1 MSSEPSPNLALPVP
15 PAPEVIESAQPAAR
29 PAAGPLAQFT
39 RGANEG
45 TPSGETTRQSLGE
58 VRSQAEPGNEGK
70 PEPGNEKRAEAGD
83 QHKHPPRGKGKRSPK
98 PPRREGEQSKQ
109 QAENAD
115 VDRGLEVEE
124 RARRESGPRAKVP
137 VPNRRERPEDLEAEI
152 AAALGDLSI
161 DAIAVAPT
169 KLSTERLENESRHR
183 AQVANVHGDDV
194 FFTLGGKEQG
204 IASLRSFTLP
214 SGEAAPPQVG
224 DMVDVVVTG
233 FNPEDNLYD
242 LAIPGAAIVAGKW
255 SDVAEGSLVEA
266 KITAANTGGL
276 ECEVSGTRAFIP
288 ASQVALYRIENFGDY
303 VGQKLVCVVT
313 ESSERRG
320 NLVLS
325 RRAVLEREKEESKKA
340 LLAELEP
347 GQMREGIVR
356 KIQDFGAFVDLG
368 GVDGLIHVSQMSW
381 ERVKD
386 PRDILAEGQKV
397 RVRVERIDHETGK
410 IGLSLK
416 NPEEHPWTGIEQKFP
431 VGSTVRGPVSR
442 IAQFGAFVKLA
453 PGVEGLIHI
462 SELAHHKVYRV
473 ENVVKEGEEVECK
486 VLSVDAEAQRMSLS
500 LKATIA
506 KAVKESDK
514 PKDESEAIEPPRD
527 LAVPKRKGPLK
538 GGAGKTSG
546 GEQFGLKW

>member
-1 MSSEPSPNLALPVP
+1 MSTEPSPNSVSPVT
-15 PAPEVIESAQPAAR
+15 PAPEVVEDSQSAAR
-29 PAAGPLAQFT
+29 PNAGPLAKFT
-39 RGANEG
+39 RGASEG
-45 TPSGETTRQSLGE
+45 TPGDATRPSGEPSRQSLGE
-58 VRSQAEPGNEGK
+58 VRSQAEPGNEK
-70 PEPGNEKRAEAGD
+70 QAEPGNQTQGKR
-83 QHKHPPRGKGKRSPK
+83 PPRGKGNR
-98 PPRREGEQSKQ
+98 PPRPRSDAPQNKQ
-109 QAENAD
+109 QAENAE
-115 VDRGLEVEE
+115 VDRGLEVEQ
-124 RARRESGPRAKVP
+124 RARRESGPKARVP

-152 AAALGDLSI
+152 AAALGDLSL
-161 DAIAVAPT
+161 DDIAAAPA
-169 KLSTERLENESRHR
+169 KNAGERLENESRHR
-183 AQVANVHGDDV
+183 AQVAELHGDDV

-204 IASLRSFTLP
+204 IASLRSFTSA
-214 SGEAAPPQVG
+214 SGEPVPPQVG

-233 FNPEDNLYD
+233 YNSEDNLYD

-266 KITAANTGGL
+266 RVTGANTGGL
-276 ECEVSGTRAFIP
+276 ECQVSGTRAFIP

-313 ESSERRG
+313 ESNERRG

-347 GQMREGIVR
+347 GQMREGVVR

-368 GVDGLIHVSQMSW
+368 GIDGLVHVSQMSW
-381 ERVKD
+381 ERIKH
-386 PRDILAEGQKV
+386 PSELLAEGQKV
-397 RVRVERIDHETGK
+397 RVRIEKIDHETGK

-416 NPEEHPWTGIEQKFP
+416 NPEEHPWTGIEQRFP
-431 VGSTVRGPVSR
+431 VGSTIRGLVSR

-462 SELAHHKVYRV
+462 SELAHHKVFRV

-486 VLSVDAEAQRMSLS
+486 VLSVDADAQRIGLS

-506 KAVKESDK
+506 KAVKENDK
-514 PKDESEAIEPPRD
+514 PKDQPEAEEPPRE
-527 LAVPKRKGPLK
+527 LAVPKRRGPLK
-538 GGAGKTSG
+538 GGAGKSSG

>member
-1 MSSEPSPNLALPVP
+1 MSTDPSSSSSSPVSP
-15 PAPEVIESAQPAAR
+15 TPEVVENTQPAAR
-29 PAAGPLAQFT
+29 PAAGPLAAFKREAGQ
-39 RGANEG
+39 GVPVA
-45 TPSGETTRQSLGE
+45 PARQSLEEG
-58 VRSQAEPGNEGK
+58 RSQAEPGS
-70 PEPGNEKRAEAGD
+70 EAKGGGR
-83 QHKHPPRGKGKRSPK
+83 QGGRPPRGQGNR
-98 PPRREGEQSKQ
+98 PPRDKQ
-109 QAENAD
+109 QAENAE
-115 VDRGLEVEE
+115 VDRGLEGEK
-124 RARRESGPRAKVP
+124 RARRDSGPKPAVP

-152 AAALGDLSI
+152 AAALGGLSLDDI
-161 DAIAVAPT
+161 VAGPA
-169 KLSTERLENESRHR
+169 KGAAERLENESRHR

-194 FFTLGGKEQG
+194 FFTLGGKDQG
-204 IASLRSFTLP
+204 VASLRSFA
-214 SGEAAPPQVG
+214 EPPLVG

-233 FNPEDNLYD
+233 FNAEDNLYD
-242 LAIPGAAIVAGKW
+242 LAVPGAALVASKW

-266 KITAANTGGL
+266 KITGANTGGL
-276 ECEVSGTRAFIP
+276 ECEVAGTRGFIP
-288 ASQVALYRIENFGDY
+288 ASQVAMYRIENFGDY

-313 ESSERRG
+313 ESNERRG

-325 RRAVLEREKEESKKA
+325 RRAVLEREKEETKKA

-356 KIQDFGAFVDLG
+356 KIQDFGAFVDIG
-368 GVDGLIHVSQMSW
+368 GVDGLIHISQLSW
-381 ERVKD
+381 ERVKH
-386 PRDILAEGQKV
+386 PSEVLAEGQKV
-397 RVRVERIDHETGK
+397 RVRVEKIDLESGR

-416 NPEEHPWTGIEQKFP
+416 NPEEHPWTGIAQKFP
-431 VGSTVRGPVSR
+431 VGTTVRGPVSR

-462 SELAHHKVYRV
+462 SELAHHKVFRV

-486 VLSVDAEAQRMSLS
+486 VLSVDADAQRIGLS

-514 PKDESEAIEPPRD
+514 AKDQPEVDEPPRE

-538 GGAGKTSG
+538 GGMGKTGG